1 MGKRE
6 KLLEKLKKS
15 PNNITFDE
23 LEKVLL
29 NEDFVLE
36 RISGS
41 HHIFKRG
48 EVTFVIPVHKNKVK
62 SVYVKRVV
70 EIIEE
75 LNDENS

>member
-1 MGKRE
+1 VKNC
-6 KLLEKLKKS
+6 LKNSKKAR
-15 PNNITFDE
+15 II
-23 LEKVLL
+23 LRLL